1 MHTYTQTILM
11 AIFQISLTSQLPLD
25 SLPSFLNSLQLPFYW
40 QCDKKTVQ
48 VIQLRRTLASSP

>member
-25 SLPSFLNSLQLPFYW
+25 SLPSLLDSLQLPFYW

-48 VIQLRRTLASSP
+48 VKQLRRTLASSP